1 MFHTENVYI
10 NSKVLCKSRKHY
22 SLRSRKSQ
30 HQQIIYQPNL
40 DIQSHKN
47 DLSQKNIQ
55 AIPLYALLLQ
65 NLAVLAINH
74 LLVFQKKVAA
84 IGPVVKIQTNRIH
97 AFQGTFQ
104 AGAMPHH
111 ILFEALASVTI
122 HLSGVEK
129 MEPPRGSYICLYV
142 YLQYMYLN
150 LAKTYFT
157 NLDFSEI
164 RGFPF
169 LSYILG

>member
-1 MFHTENVYI
+1 MKKQDSQHVPHGKSI
-10 NSKVLCKSRKHY
+10 NFKVLCKSRKHY

-40 DIQSHKN
+40 DLQSHKN
-47 DLSQKNIQ
+47 DLSQKNFQ
-55 AIPLYALLLQ
+55 AIPLYAVLLQ
-65 NLAVLAINH
+65 NLAILAINIH
-74 LLVFQKKVAA
+74 KPSPCFLEKGSCYWSGGKN
-84 IGPVVKIQTNRIH
+84 PTNRIH

-129 MEPPRGSYICLYV
+129 MEPPRGSYIFLYV
-142 YLQYMYLN
+142 YI
-150 LAKTYFT
+150 FT
-157 NLDFSEI
+157 VHVSESGENI
-164 RGFPF
+164 FHQPGF
-169 LSYILG
+169 L

>member
-84 IGPVVKIQTNRIH
+84 IGPVVKIQRIESMPSKERFRRVPCH
-97 AFQGTFQ
+97 TTSSLKRWPLSLSTWVGWKRWNLQGD
-104 AGAMPHH
+104 H
-111 ILFEALASVTI
+111 IYVC
-122 HLSGVEK
+122 
-129 MEPPRGSYICLYV
+129 MYIYSTCIWIWRKHISPTWISL
-142 YLQYMYLN
+142 
-150 LAKTYFT
+150 K
-157 NLDFSEI
+157 
-164 RGFPF
+164 
-169 LSYILG
+169 